1 MKKVIYIVFWFLLLI
16 VVYIY
21 RDVYISLIY
30 DNFFKV
36 VEEKRYSILYN
47 QFSEKQDYEYVQMT
61 DNFYAQDKDHLKN
74 IVYTFLDS
82 GMYNFSF
89 ECTYDNCLNDF
100 SLIISDGTL
109 DYISSFVHPFN
120 VYDSLD
126 IKTLGKD
133 VSISVD
139 HKYTNDKIY
148 AVQAKLTEI
157 EKKIIKEKNSVSD
170 NITVFHNYIVGKTKY
185 DKEAA
190 NLIINDL
197 KPTNDADNAYGLLF
211 DNKAVCTGYTDTIS
225 IYLWRHGIPNY
236 RITSPNHTWN
246 YVNINNKWYHI
257 DATWDDPTNV
267 DVVDDRYLLITTA
280 KLNKLEHSKYNADVY
295 SETKKTTK

>member
-267 DVVDDRYLLITTA
+267 DIVDDRYLLITTA

>member
-74 IVYTFLDS
+74 IFYTFLDS

-170 NITVFHNYIVGKTKY
+170 NITVFHNYNICFCIKNFSKSLSNRRTRSG
-185 DKEAA
+185 
-190 NLIINDL
+190 NIR
-197 KPTNDADNAYGLLF
+197 
-211 DNKAVCTGYTDTIS
+211 IS
-225 IYLWRHGIPNY
+225 VQTVR
-236 RITSPNHTWN
+236 S
-246 YVNINNKWYHI
+246 
-257 DATWDDPTNV
+257 
-267 DVVDDRYLLITTA
+267 
-280 KLNKLEHSKYNADVY
+280 
-295 SETKKTTK
+295 